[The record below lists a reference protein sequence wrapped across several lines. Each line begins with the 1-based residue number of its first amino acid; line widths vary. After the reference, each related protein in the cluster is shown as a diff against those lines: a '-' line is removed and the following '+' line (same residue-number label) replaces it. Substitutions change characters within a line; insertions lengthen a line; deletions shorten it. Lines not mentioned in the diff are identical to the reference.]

1 MTQATDLTFAS
12 RRADDVRLVGGV
24 SAAHFISHYYM
35 LVLPPLFA
43 FVRAEY
49 GVSYTEL
56 GLALATFNGVSAI
69 FQTPAGFLVDRVNA
83 RLLLA
88 AGLVMGAV
96 GLAGAALI
104 HSFWMLVVMF
114 GLMGLGNTVYHP
126 ADYALLSRHVS
137 AERMS
142 QAYSVHTFAGL
153 LGGAA
158 APGSILFMYSL
169 WGWRGAFLGAAALG
183 FAVAVL
189 VLLMREPPEQPA
201 TKPSADKKDGT
212 ADSSDSSWKLLLSAP
227 IMINMLFFMLLATA
241 NFGLQQFVV
250 VALGALYDTP
260 AVTANAALSG
270 YLVMG
275 AAGVLI
281 GGWIASRTS
290 RHGLVAMLGLTATA
304 LAVALV
310 GLVDLHSMVLIVIL
324 SLSGACSGAILP
336 SRDMIVR
343 DVTPPGSFGKVF
355 GFVTNGFNIGGIISP
370 LIFGALMDHGEPR
383 LLFLMLAA
391 FWLLAVLTVASVPRR
406 RAA

>member
-1 MTQATDLTFAS
+1 
-12 RRADDVRLVGGV
+12 V

-43 FVRAEY
+43 FVRVEY

-56 GLALATFNGVSAI
+56 GLALATFNIVSSI

-88 AGLVMGAV
+88 AGLVIGAV

-137 AERMS
+137 PERMS

-158 APGSILFMYSL
+158 APGSILFMHSL

-183 FAVAVL
+183 LAVALV

-201 TKPSADKKDGT
+201 AKSGSEKDDGVNT
-212 ADSSDSSWKLLLSAP
+212 SSGSSWKLLLSVP
-227 IMINMLFFMLLATA
+227 IVINMLFFLVLATA
-241 NFGLQQFVV
+241 NYGLQNFVV

-270 YLVMG
+270 YLFMS

-290 RHGLVAMLGLTATA
+290 RHGLVAVLGLTGTA
-304 LAVALV
+304 LATTLV
-310 GLVDLHSMVLIVIL
+310 GLVDLQSMVLILVL
-324 SLSGACSGAILP
+324 SLSGICTGLIMP

-343 DVTPPGSFGKVF
+343 HVTPPGSYGKVF
-355 GFVTNGFNIGGIISP
+355 GFVTNGFSIGGIISP

-383 LLFLMLAA
+383 LLFLILAGC
-391 FWLLAVLTVASVPRR
+391 WLLAVLTVASVPGR